1 MSDTTIY
8 MMMGDA
14 DAADVDTDEE
24 DDVDDTDDDVVAVV
38 VDDDDDVN
46 DGGKHTDRFLWFP

>member
-24 DDVDDTDDDVVAVV
+24 DDVDDTDDDIV

-46 DGGKHTDRFLWFP
+46 DGGKTH